1 MGRCLCGGHRGD
13 FCGCGNGSKV
23 SVVKTTPPAE
33 KPVAKDATREE
44 LLEKYN
50 AIARGVR
57 SLNATVE
64 LKPTAGS
71 KYSGIIEEYHEV
83 KAFLL
88 AERPANIRVIGQAPV
103 IGTTVFDMA
112 SDNETFRVSI
122 PSKNKFL
129 IGPVALERAGSK
141 PIENLRPQH
150 LLDALLWPEIR
161 KEETVLFE
169 EFNDE
174 AGRYYVLTVLRGGY
188 QTEILRKISFDRSDL
203 QVARL
208 ESFGPRGLLLSDT
221 HFSNWQAVNEGAST
235 STPGG
240 TSSFGASGVTEFPHT
255 ISILRPHDD
264 YRLDLQI
271 TKITLNE
278 DIPPERFKLE
288 QPAGADVVHVGE
300 AGEDAPVKAEA
311 NRKAAT
317 DDGRTDRAQ
326 PVASA
331 DADFYRGNG
340 GSSGSCAGGTDCG
353 ADFRPAHRKRPSA
366 SRASARTSWCN
377 RRLRPFFWVSAAR
390 RCRSKSAPSS
400 QRKNM

>member
-1 MGRCLCGGHRGD
+1 VPANHKNGNSVLRRFAAISLVATALI
-13 FCGCGNGSKV
+13 FAGCGNGSHV

-33 KPVAKDATREE
+33 KPVARDAPREE

-129 IGPVALERAGSK
+129 IGSVALERAGSK

-150 LLDALLWPEIR
+150 LLDALLWPEVR

-174 AGRYYVLTVLRGGY
+174 TARYYVLTVLRGGY
-188 QTEILRKISFDRSDL
+188 QTEILRKIWFDRSDL

-221 HFSNWQAVNEGAST
+221 HFSNWEAVNEGTLAPGTPTNPPASAV
-235 STPGG
+235 PQ
-240 TSSFGASGVTEFPHT
+240 FPHT

-278 DIPPERFKLE
+278 DVPLERFKLE
-288 QPAGADVVHVGE
+288 QPAGAEVIHVGE
-300 AGEDAPVKAEA
+300 TGEDSTPKPET
-311 NRKAAT
+311 KP
-317 DDGRTDRAQ
+317 Q
-326 PVASA
+326 
-331 DADFYRGNG
+331 
-340 GSSGSCAGGTDCG
+340 GS
-353 ADFRPAHRKRPSA
+353 
-366 SRASARTSWCN
+366 
-377 RRLRPFFWVSAAR
+377 RR
-390 RCRSKSAPSS
+390 
-400 QRKNM
+400 